1 MKRTR
6 NVLMLAALVTLS
18 IFMSCGGGGGGS
30 TPTLQKQ
37 IIDALNGQT
46 VALDIANSTFGTAT
60 VTSGTVTVN
69 ASETG
74 SVTIDTGS
82 VTIDTGDDLA
92 SYVESG
98 SFTVSSSGSIT
109 GTSVTAASGS
119 GLAFSGFGAT
129 VDEDISVLTI
139 TFNSGEASRSAGL
152 GSWSLKVN
160 L

>member
-1 MKRTR
+1 MKRTQ

-18 IFMSCGGGGGGS
+18 IFMSCGGGGGGGS
-30 TPTLQKQ
+30 TPTLQEQ
-37 IIDALNGQT
+37 IIEALNGNT
-46 VALDIANSTFGTAT
+46 VALDITNSTFGTAT
-60 VTSGTVTVN
+60 VGSGTVTVN

-74 SVTIDTGS
+74 SVTIDTG
-82 VTIDTGDDLA
+82 GDLA

-119 GLAFSGFGAT
+119 GLAFSGFGAS
-129 VDEDISVLTI
+129 VDSEISVLTI
-139 TFNSGEASRSAGL
+139 TFTGSEEASREDGL
-152 GSWSLKVN
+152 GAWSLKIN

>member
-30 TPTLQKQ
+30 TPTLQEQ

-60 VTSGTVTVN
+60 VASGTVTVN

-74 SVTIDTGS
+74 SVTIDTG
-82 VTIDTGDDLA
+82 GDLA

-119 GLAFSGFGAT
+119 SLAFSGFGAS
-129 VDEDISVLTI
+129 VDDEISVLTI
-139 TFNSGEASRSAGL
+139 TFTGSEATREDGL
-152 GSWSLKVN
+152 GAWSLKIN

>member
-74 SVTIDTGS
+74 SVTIDTG
-82 VTIDTGDDLA
+82 DDLA

-139 TFNSGEASRSAGL
+139 TFSSGEASRSAGL